1 MLCVQPQKD
10 RKKKNEQVE
19 NGFIL
24 FPPPAREGTTWTV
37 GAKGR
42 GRQIP
47 SSRAAQT
54 PLSYYQAPRG
64 RMVVFNRSPRHLP
77 GSVLGAQQGGQ
88 WLEHEETE
96 KQRETE
102 RSRKIAIQDEVR
114 RHKFFWIS
122 IFILSSRSRI
132 QVAAGRG
139 QKPEGQL

>member
-1 MLCVQPQKD
+1 MDGGREGEGEPDPILSSSTDPSELLPSSEGENGGVQP
-10 RKKKNEQVE
+10 
-19 NGFIL
+19 F
-24 FPPPAREGTTWTV
+24 
-37 GAKGR
+37 
-42 GRQIP
+42 
-47 SSRAAQT
+47 S
-54 PLSYYQAPRG
+54 
-64 RMVVFNRSPRHLP
+64 RHLP

-88 WLEHEETE
+88 WHEETE

-114 RHKFFWIS
+114 QHTFFWIS